1 MDVSD
6 CYTSSVNLHRFAFG
20 GRNFEYYS
28 EDGFLSAAMSVAEV
42 AASVD
47 NGISSTSP

>member
-1 MDVSD
+1 M
-6 CYTSSVNLHRFAFG
+6 NLRRFAFG

-28 EDGFLSAAMSVAEV
+28 EDGFLSAAMGVAEV

-47 NGISSTSP
+47 NGMYPYISASP